1 MRMRGR
7 WRIGRLSGLAAALLC
22 VASAGGCGVFDD
34 QPFVP
39 TATPRPSANVLQNPG
54 FENGPE
60 PWYSLEQ
67 DEWRHFAIADGFAHS
82 GDHSVKLELRGGEQD
97 ERTRIVGAVQRIEPG
112 LAFPEFMSGY
122 YYVDHWQS
130 VEPLQYL
137 QFVISIHGGN
147 NSDGGDIHQVRIIV
161 AGTPED
167 PFRLSNARYV
177 YLNRDDP
184 AIGQWTYF
192 SYPVLDAVRKALG
205 WDPVGWDYIETFFE
219 ARYDAKTLGTVA
231 DADVYY
237 DDLYLGPQAFN
248 PNRPPDE

>member
-1 MRMRGR
+1 MELG
-7 WRIGRLSGLAAALLC
+7 LSGKVVIVTGGGSGIGAAISEVLA
-22 VASAGGCGVFDD
+22 
-34 QPFVP
+34 
-39 TATPRPSANVLQNPG
+39 
-54 FENGPE
+54 EE
-60 PWYSLEQ
+60 
-67 DEWRHFAIADGFAHS
+67 
-82 GDHSVKLELRGGEQD
+82 
-97 ERTRIVGAVQRIEPG
+97 GAVPVVLTR
-112 LAFPEFMSGY
+112 
-122 YYVDHWQS
+122 
-130 VEPLQYL
+130 
-137 QFVISIHGGN
+137 
-147 NSDGGDIHQVRIIV
+147 R
-161 AGTPED
+161 TPED

-184 AIGQWTYF
+184 AVGEWTYF